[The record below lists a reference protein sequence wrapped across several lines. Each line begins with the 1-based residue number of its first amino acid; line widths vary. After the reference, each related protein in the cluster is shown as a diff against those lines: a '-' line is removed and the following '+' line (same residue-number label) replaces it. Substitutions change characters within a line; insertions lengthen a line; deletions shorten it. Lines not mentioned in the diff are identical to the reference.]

1 MIGFGRISFYLLLT
15 FVSVQGFSQSYS
27 RADFKEMLSSF
38 FNEKYNVIYI
48 PSEFYDCGY
57 DVYLNGEKEAFDLGY
72 IIAQRCF
79 PNYIDKMKFSD
90 KGVKLMAEF
99 GDAFV
104 ISCMKIVKDYESV
117 LYTGKYCKCLQ
128 EQYVKYGIGFDHLS
142 EPGFEDS
149 EFYQKILQYCYSINE
164 R

>member
-1 MIGFGRISFYLLLT
+1 MNIDKIILILALAYSHNTYCQEKTKYEFTNNLQT
-15 FVSVQGFSQSYS
+15 FFKDKYS
-27 RADFKEMLSSF
+27 I
-38 FNEKYNVIYI
+38 IYI

-57 DVYLNGEKEAFDLGY
+57 EVYLNGNPESFDLGY

-79 PNYIDKMKFSD
+79 PNYIDQMKFSD
-90 KGVKLMAEF
+90 KGVKLMAKF

-104 ISCMKIVKDYESV
+104 ISCIKIVKEYESM
-117 LYTGKYCKCLQ
+117 LYTGRYCKCLQ